1 MANES
6 KTPIGSTRMANLVAE
21 SIRERIIDGDLTD
34 GELLP
39 KAELLR
45 AEFGVGQ
52 PAMREAMRILESE
65 QLVTVLRGNR
75 GGARVRAPRESNTAY
90 SLGLVLAAQNADAGE
105 VRDAV
110 SELEPIAAELCARAD
125 DRARAEIVRLL
136 EEKHQACVE
145 AFEASQPIDAE
156 LRNFHVCLAASCGN
170 KAIALVLGALEALW
184 TRHLASS
191 AQEAG
196 SRHGRSADVLRAS
209 ISDHAR
215 LIELIRKGDAA
226 GARKAATE
234 HAAKLQASPH
244 GTIQRRSKIDAATLK
259 AILAS

>member
-1 MANES
+1 MQIES
-6 KTPIGSTRMANLVAE
+6 KTPLGATRMANLVAE
-21 SIRERIIDGDLTD
+21 MIRERIINGELKD

-39 KAELLR
+39 KVEVLR

-125 DRARAEIVRLL
+125 DDTRVEIVRRL
-136 EEKHQACVE
+136 EEKHQACVD
-145 AFEASQPIDAE
+145 AFEASEPIDSR
-156 LRNFHVCLAASCGN
+156 LRDFHVCLAASCGN

-196 SRHGRSADVLRAS
+196 SRHGRSEEVLRAS
-209 ISDHAR
+209 IQDHAT
-215 LIELIRKGDAA
+215 LIDFIRAGDAA
-226 GARKAATE
+226 GARQAASG
-234 HAAKLQASPH
+234 HASKLQASPH
-244 GTIQRRSKIDAATLK
+244 GTVHRRRKIDAATLK
-259 AILAS
+259 AVLAS